1 MTDSTLPI
9 AAAVRRHPLSEL
21 FSSAEGTVLLDS
33 LIDAL
38 IVIDTAGVIARA
50 NRAACDMFGYRE
62 EELVG
67 NNVKILMPQEIAAAH
82 DQKIVD
88 YLEAGE
94 GVIIGTSREV
104 VGLTR
109 AGEALH
115 LDLSVTPATIHNQ
128 KLFVGILRD
137 NSERIEAEA
146 RARFHGKILRAVN
159 RALASVINQGLPI
172 REAFSTALEDLLEI
186 TGSEFGLIG
195 EIRHEHDVP
204 YLKTHAISN
213 IAWNKETRDFYNANA
228 RDGLEF
234 RNLDTLFG
242 VTVRSGQAV
251 IANEPIADPRRGG
264 LPKGH
269 PPLEKYLGVPI
280 YSGSK
285 LLGMAGVANRRGGYD
300 QELID
305 EIRPLLNVFGTL
317 IAAHQ
322 NNVSR
327 INAEEKLFQ
336 TQQQL
341 KQMATIDPITGIANR
356 YLLVQELEVAFA
368 DSKNG
373 GELALLFADVD
384 QFKQINDNHGHDLG
398 DEVLKHVSNILEN
411 AVRPLDVVGRYG
423 GEEFLVGLPG
433 CGLTDA
439 VAIAERMRL
448 TVENR
453 PFVSAKGVAV
463 PVSISIGVAHPSNQT
478 RNLQELIKAAD
489 HAMYRAK
496 AEGRNRVVV
505 CASPDD

>member
-1 MTDSTLPI
+1 VTDSTIPI
-9 AAAVRRHPLSEL
+9 GAAAASHPLFEL
-21 FSSAEGTVLLDS
+21 FSGAEGTVLLDS
-33 LIDAL
+33 LIDSL
-38 IVIDTAGVIARA
+38 IVIDSAGVIARV
-50 NRAACDMFGYRE
+50 NRAACHMFGYTE

-67 NNVKILMPQEIAAAH
+67 QNVKMLMTQEVAASH
-82 DQKIVD
+82 DQKIAG
-88 YLEAGE
+88 YLQAGQ
-94 GVIIGTSREV
+94 GAIIGTSRDV
-104 VGLTR
+104 VGLTKG
-109 AGEALH
+109 GEALQ
-115 LDLSVTPATIHNQ
+115 LDLSVTPATIHNH

-137 NSERIEAEA
+137 ISERKQAEV

-159 RALASVINQGLPI
+159 RTLASVINEGLSI
-172 REAFSTALEDLLEI
+172 REAFNTALEDLLEI

-195 EIRHEHDVP
+195 EIRHEHDIP

-213 IAWNKETRDFYNANA
+213 IAWNKETRDFYNANV
-228 RDGLEF
+228 RSGVEF
-234 RNLDTLFG
+234 RNLDSLFG

-251 IANEPIADPRRGG
+251 IANEPITDPRRGG

-269 PPLEKYLGVPI
+269 PALDKYLGMPI

-300 QELID
+300 EELIY

-317 IAAHQ
+317 IAAQQ
-322 NNVSR
+322 NYVSR

-341 KQMATIDPITGIANR
+341 KQMATTDPITGIANR
-356 YLLVQELEVAFA
+356 YLLVQELEAAFA
-368 DSKNG
+368 VSKKD
-373 GELALLFADVD
+373 GELSLLFADVD
-384 QFKQINDNHGHDLG
+384 QFKQINDSHGHDLG
-398 DEVLKHVSNILEN
+398 DEVLKHVSGILQN

-439 VAIAERMRL
+439 VAIAERMRS
-448 TVENR
+448 TVESQ
-453 PFVSAKGVAV
+453 PFVSANGVTV
-463 PVSISIGVAHPSNQT
+463 PVTISIGVAHPLSQT

-505 CASPDD
+505 CASPDA